1 MLFFKAFERIIRF
14 FHRFFTQ
21 LAQKCMLFA
30 ISNQNS
36 LIMET
41 ALKSHIAEN
50 LRKHRVLRGYTQEYI
65 AEYLGKKDYTAYSR
79 YEQGRSNLKM
89 EDAIRLAD
97 LYEVDV
103 QELISKIPSV
113 SNGHETQRNQTGL
126 VSILVDLDGSS
137 GKLESNIQKLK
148 KINELIAKHEI

>member
-1 MLFFKAFERIIRF
+1 
-14 FHRFFTQ
+14 
-21 LAQKCMLFA
+21 
-30 ISNQNS
+30 
-36 LIMET
+36 MET

-89 EDAIRLAD
+89 EDAIKLAE

-103 QELISKIPSV
+103 QELISIAPSV
-113 SNGHETQRNQTGL
+113 NQSYDFSKKTNGHSPQNGQIS
-126 VSILVDLDGSS
+126 VLVDLDGSS
-137 GKLESNIQKLK
+137 SNLESNILRLK
-148 KINELIAKHEI
+148 KINELIARQEL

>member
-1 MLFFKAFERIIRF
+1 
-14 FHRFFTQ
+14 
-21 LAQKCMLFA
+21 
-30 ISNQNS
+30 
-36 LIMET
+36 MET

-89 EDAIRLAD
+89 EDAIRLAE

-103 QELISKIPSV
+103 QELISVIPSV
-113 SNGHETQRNQTGL
+113 NANHDYTKKTNGNGQIS
-126 VSILVDLDGSS
+126 VLVDLDGTQNS
-137 GKLESNIQKLK
+137 LESNILRLK
-148 KINELIAKHEI
+148 KINELIARQEL

>member
-1 MLFFKAFERIIRF
+1 
-14 FHRFFTQ
+14 
-21 LAQKCMLFA
+21 MLFA
-30 ISNQNS
+30 RSIQNVYN
-36 LIMET
+36 MET
-41 ALKSHIAEN
+41 ELKSHIAEN

-103 QELISKIPSV
+103 QELISKIPTVNHLQESKKQ
-113 SNGHETQRNQTGL
+113 NGL

-137 GKLESNIQKLK
+137 VKLESSIQRLK
-148 KINELIAKHEI
+148 KINELIAREEL

>member
-1 MLFFKAFERIIRF
+1 
-14 FHRFFTQ
+14 
-21 LAQKCMLFA
+21 
-30 ISNQNS
+30 
-36 LIMET
+36 MET

-89 EDAIRLAD
+89 EDAIKLAD

-103 QELISKIPSV
+103 QELISIAPTVNNHVESPKKTNGNGQISV
-113 SNGHETQRNQTGL
+113 
-126 VSILVDLDGSS
+126 LVDLDGTQNS
-137 GKLESNIQKLK
+137 LENNISRLK
-148 KINELIAKHEI
+148 KINELIARHEL

>member
-1 MLFFKAFERIIRF
+1 
-14 FHRFFTQ
+14 
-21 LAQKCMLFA
+21 
-30 ISNQNS
+30 
-36 LIMET
+36 MET
-41 ALKSHIAEN
+41 ELKSHIAEN

-103 QELISKIPSV
+103 QELISKIPTVNHLQESKKQ
-113 SNGHETQRNQTGL
+113 NGL

-137 GKLESNIQKLK
+137 VKLESSIQRLK
-148 KINELIAKHEI
+148 KINDLIAREEL

>member
-1 MLFFKAFERIIRF
+1 
-14 FHRFFTQ
+14 
-21 LAQKCMLFA
+21 
-30 ISNQNS
+30 
-36 LIMET
+36 MET

-89 EDAIRLAD
+89 EDAIRLAE

-103 QELISKIPSV
+103 QELISVIPSV
-113 SNGHETQRNQTGL
+113 NAHHDYTKKTNGNGQIS
-126 VSILVDLDGSS
+126 VLVDLDGTQNS
-137 GKLESNIQKLK
+137 LESNILRLK
-148 KINELIAKHEI
+148 KINELIARQEL

>member
-1 MLFFKAFERIIRF
+1 
-14 FHRFFTQ
+14 
-21 LAQKCMLFA
+21 
-30 ISNQNS
+30 
-36 LIMET
+36 MET

-89 EDAIRLAD
+89 EDAIRLAE

-103 QELISKIPSV
+103 QELISVVPSV
-113 SNGHETQRNQTGL
+113 NSNHDSTKKTNGNGQIS
-126 VSILVDLDGSS
+126 VLVDLDGTQNS
-137 GKLESNIQKLK
+137 LESNILRLK
-148 KINELIAKHEI
+148 KINELIARQEL

>member
-1 MLFFKAFERIIRF
+1 
-14 FHRFFTQ
+14 
-21 LAQKCMLFA
+21 MLFA
-30 ISNQNS
+30 MSIQNS
-36 LIMET
+36 FIMET
-41 ALKSHIAEN
+41 ELKSHIAEN

-89 EDAIRLAD
+89 EDAIRLAE

-113 SNGHETQRNQTGL
+113 NHLQESQKKQSGL
-126 VSILVDLDGSS
+126 VSILIDLDGSS
-137 GKLESNIQKLK
+137 GKLESNIQRLK
-148 KINELIAKHEI
+148 KINDLIAKQEL

>member
-1 MLFFKAFERIIRF
+1 
-14 FHRFFTQ
+14 
-21 LAQKCMLFA
+21 
-30 ISNQNS
+30 
-36 LIMET
+36 MET

-89 EDAIRLAD
+89 EDAIKLAD

-103 QELISKIPSV
+103 QELISIAPTVNNIVESPKKTNGNGQISV
-113 SNGHETQRNQTGL
+113 
-126 VSILVDLDGSS
+126 LVDLDGTQNS
-137 GKLESNIQKLK
+137 LENNISKLK
-148 KINELIAKHEI
+148 KINELIARHEL

>member
-1 MLFFKAFERIIRF
+1 
-14 FHRFFTQ
+14 
-21 LAQKCMLFA
+21 
-30 ISNQNS
+30 
-36 LIMET
+36 MET

-89 EDAIRLAD
+89 EDALKLAE

-103 QELISKIPSV
+103 QELISIAPSV
-113 SNGHETQRNQTGL
+113 SAGYDAHKKHSHNGQIS
-126 VSILVDLDGSS
+126 VLVDLDGSQIS
-137 GKLESNIQKLK
+137 LESSILRLK
-148 KINELIAKHEI
+148 KINELIARQEL